1 MTSSD
6 SLKICGDLEKSQAPA
21 NTVLCKLLPVDF
33 CDLLLSNGAG
43 PIMQIWMFFIRS
55 DYIVLCNQV

>member
-21 NTVLCKLLPVDF
+21 NTVLCKLLPIDF

-43 PIMQIWMFFIRS
+43 PIMQI
-55 DYIVLCNQV
+55 